1 MSDRINSLIN
11 NIREKSIHLI
21 EKLSI
26 QEEKNNDLATQLT
39 SLKEELAS
47 QNKKNEQL
55 ANEMMELKENI
66 KANNGQNISSSAGN
80 DISDE
85 KIDELVKEIEYCIG
99 QLKK

>member
-11 NIREKSIHLI
+11 NIREKSILLN

-26 QEEKNNDLATQLT
+26 QKEKNKDLDTQLN
-39 SLKEELAS
+39 SLNEELAS
-47 QNKKNEQL
+47 HKKKNEQL
-55 ANEMMELKENI
+55 SNEMKELKENI
-66 KANNGQNISSSAGN
+66 KANNGQDISSSEGN
-80 DISDE
+80 DVSDE